1 MQIKLSDPAPSD
13 NCHMYLC
20 EKVGLSE
27 FCCKRIHS
35 DLCFDTGG
43 DSVIVRWGGGGGGGG
58 GEILGKR
65 LPLSQDNTCTTPE
78 LNYFALHLRVRHITL
93 QVQSQLRNNCYNN
106 STILWLIHVSGT
118 IYLEIPEAQLNVIDA
133 KHQSWD
139 PMKGKQSLELL
150 KRALEIKK
158 HVYGEDHPNIARTLL
173 CLSETYHDMGDIHQ
187 AKKMA
192 QDAFL
197 LLQSTHDPPRK

>member
-1 MQIKLSDPAPSD
+1 
-13 NCHMYLC
+13 MYLNPSQ
-20 EKVGLSE
+20 VALT
-27 FCCKRIHS
+27 
-35 DLCFDTGG
+35 LNN
-43 DSVIVRWGGGGGGGG
+43 
-58 GEILGKR
+58 LG
-65 LPLSQDNTCTTPE
+65 
-78 LNYFALHLRVRHITL
+78 
-93 QVQSQLRNNCYNN
+93 
-106 STILWLIHVSGT
+106 
-118 IYLEIPEAQLNVIDA
+118 NV
-133 KHQSWD
+133 
-139 PMKGKQSLELL
+139 MKGKQSLELF